1 MADFQMVSSLMVP
14 GQTRPQTIR
23 DGHDVA
29 VPESARSPMSSVGA
43 PQSDLTRSVYCVLG
57 IPIDAINLATVID
70 RIVVAAAS
78 RTALLIST
86 PNLNFLVGSL
96 SDPEF
101 RESLLDSD
109 LCSPD
114 GAPIVW
120 IARLL
125 GLPINERVAGSDL
138 VDRLQA
144 PDAQTRRLTV
154 FLFGGAKGVAAA
166 AARKINAASGGLNCV
181 GTMDPGF
188 CKVSEMS
195 QDHIIDTIN
204 SSGAD
209 FLSVSLGAKKGQ
221 LWLHRN
227 HNRLTIPVRA
237 HLGAAIN
244 FQAGIIKRA
253 PPMIR
258 AWGLEWLWRIKEEH
272 YLWKRYL
279 NDGLVLLRLLMTR
292 VLPLAVITGWHQFKR
307 KHQRHGLLIKKSHDD
322 QTILI
327 SLCGNASERHVPKA
341 IACFQEA
348 LTGNQNITIDLSN
361 TRLIDARFLGLLLM
375 LRKELRNRGA
385 RLVFTGVSGAIRRIF
400 RLSELRFLLSPAPHE

>member
-1 MADFQMVSSLMVP
+1 MASNRTKFNVLSV
-14 GQTRPQTIR
+14 RAPQAIGEE
-23 DGHDVA
+23 DDV
-29 VPESARSPMSSVGA
+29 VVQEMARSTVFRVA
-43 PQSDLTRSVYCVLG
+43 PKSDLTRSVYCVLG
-57 IPIDAINLATVID
+57 MPIDAVDLATVVK
-70 RIVVAAAS
+70 RIEAAAANRS
-78 RTALLIST
+78 VFLIST

-96 SDPEF
+96 SDREF

-109 LCSPD
+109 LCCAD

-125 GLPINERVAGSDL
+125 GIPIKERVAGSDL
-138 VDRLQA
+138 FDRLQTMG
-144 PDAQTRRLTV
+144 PRRLSV
-154 FLFGGAKGVAAA
+154 FLFGGAQGIAEA
-166 AARKINAASGGLNCV
+166 AARKLNAAPGGLNCV

-188 CKVSEMS
+188 CDVSEMS
-195 QDHIIDTIN
+195 QDHIIDAVN

-221 LWLHRN
+221 FWLYRN

-279 NDGLVLLRLLMTR
+279 SDGLILVRLLLTR
-292 VLPLAVITGWHQFKR
+292 VLPLAAITGWYQVR
-307 KHQRHGLLIKKSHDD
+307 QNHQREGLQITKGHDA
-322 QTILI
+322 QKVVIVLNGI
-327 SLCGNASERHVPKA
+327 ASERHVSKA
-341 IACFQEA
+341 ITCFQEA
-348 LTGNQNITIDLSN
+348 LTANQDISIDLSN
-361 TRLIDARFLGLLLM
+361 TRFIDARFLGLLLM
-375 LRKELRNRGA
+375 LRKELRSRGA
-385 RLVFTGVSGAIRRIF
+385 RLMFTGVSGTIERIF
-400 RLSELRFLLSPAPHE
+400 RLNEVGFLLSPAPPY

>member
-1 MADFQMVSSLMVP
+1 
-14 GQTRPQTIR
+14 
-23 DGHDVA
+23 
-29 VPESARSPMSSVGA
+29 
-43 PQSDLTRSVYCVLG
+43 
-57 IPIDAINLATVID
+57 
-70 RIVVAAAS
+70 
-78 RTALLIST
+78 
-86 PNLNFLVGSL
+86 
-96 SDPEF
+96 
-101 RESLLDSD
+101 
-109 LCSPD
+109 
-114 GAPIVW
+114 
-120 IARLL
+120 
-125 GLPINERVAGSDL
+125 
-138 VDRLQA
+138 
-144 PDAQTRRLTV
+144 
-154 FLFGGAKGVAAA
+154 
-166 AARKINAASGGLNCV
+166 
-181 GTMDPGF
+181 
-188 CKVSEMS
+188 MS